1 MCGDGLEP
9 GSGAPHAHVA
19 PHGVRSVPALRVP
32 TGLPAQHPHGTEC
45 DPADEQCEP
54 CRQFLYLRGHVQHVP
69 EHHRQPV
76 PLSEVCHVRW
86 PGGEVRNSNNK
97 RKIIQ
102 TIVLHFSLLGS
113 GMLQHAIHCQ
123 SIKEINVWNP
133 LDSLLPDTWN
143 WGLRMRRECRERFP
157 RHRRLAILAC
167 ITARAW
173 SRLAILACITA
184 RAWRTCR
191 DACRD
196 R

>member
-32 TGLPAQHPHGTEC
+32 AGLPAQYPHGTEC

-54 CRQFLYLRGHVQHVP
+54 CRQFFYLRGHVQYVP
-69 EHHRQPV
+69 EHHCQPV

-86 PGGEVRNSNNK
+86 PGGEVRNSNNNK

-102 TIVLHFSLLGS
+102 TIVFHFSLLGS
-113 GMLQHAIHCQ
+113 EMLQHAIHCQ
-123 SIKEINVWNP
+123 SIKEINLWNP

-143 WGLRMRRECRERFP
+143 WGLHMRRECRKRYP
-157 RHRRLAILAC
+157 RHRRLAILTC
-167 ITARAW
+167 ITARE
-173 SRLAILACITA
+173 
-184 RAWRTCR
+184 WRTCR